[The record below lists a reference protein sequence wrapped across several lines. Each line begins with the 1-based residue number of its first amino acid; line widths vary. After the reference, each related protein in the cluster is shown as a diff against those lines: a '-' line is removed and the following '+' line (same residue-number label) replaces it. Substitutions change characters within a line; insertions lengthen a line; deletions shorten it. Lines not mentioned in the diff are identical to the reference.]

1 MDFSRLLDQETLTT
15 LITTWGLKLLAA
27 LAVLILG
34 WLATRALVGGLR
46 KALQRSRMEPVL
58 VDFLGSLAKALLL
71 TTVIIIAL
79 TQMGVQMTAALAV
92 LGAMG
97 LAVGLALQGSLSNFA
112 AGVMII
118 GFRPLRQGDFVEC
131 AGVNG
136 TVEQVGIFYTQLRT
150 PDNQQVTVSNAQVLS
165 DPITN
170 YTAWG
175 TRRFNEIV
183 GISYDDDIGEA
194 RRVIGEVLERESR
207 LLDDPPP
214 QILMWSLGES
224 SVDLAVRCWTKTD
237 IFWDVRSDLLH
248 AIKTEL
254 EAAGI
259 TIPFPQREVH
269 HRGGDTRTAA

>member
-1 MDFSRLLDQETLTT
+1 MDFSRLLNQEALTT

-27 LAVLILG
+27 LAVLVLG

-46 KALQRSRMEPVL
+46 KALQRSRIEPVL
-58 VDFLGSLAKALLL
+58 VDFLGSIAKTLLL

-118 GFRPLRQGDFVEC
+118 GFRPLRQGNFVEC

-150 PDNQQVTVSNAQVLS
+150 PDNQQVTVSNSQVLS

-170 YTAWG
+170 YSTWDR
-175 TRRFNEIV
+175 RRFNEIV
-183 GISYDDDIGEA
+183 GISYDDDVREA
-194 RRVIGEVLERESR
+194 RRVIGEVLDKESR

-214 QILMWSLGES
+214 QILVWGLGES

>member
-1 MDFSRLLDQETLTT
+1 MDFSRLLDQDALTT

-27 LAVLILG
+27 LAVLVLG

-58 VDFLGSLAKALLL
+58 VDFLGSIAKTLLL

-118 GFRPLRQGDFVEC
+118 GFRPLRQGNFVEC

-150 PDNQQVTVSNAQVLS
+150 PDNQQVTVSNSQVLS
-165 DPITN
+165 EPITN
-170 YTAWG
+170 YSTWDR
-175 TRRFNEIV
+175 RRFNEIV
-183 GISYDDDIGEA
+183 GISYDDDVREA
-194 RRVIGEVLERESR
+194 RRVIGEVLDKESR

-214 QILMWSLGES
+214 QILMWGLGES
-224 SVDLAVRCWTKTD
+224 SVDLAVRCWTQTD

>member
-1 MDFSRLLDQETLTT
+1 MDFSRLLNQETLTT
-15 LITTWGLKLLAA
+15 AITTWGLKLLAA

-58 VDFLGSLAKALLL
+58 VDFLGTLAKALLL

-118 GFRPLRQGDFVEC
+118 GFRPLRQGHFVEC

-136 TVEQVGIFYTQLRT
+136 TVERVGIFYTQLRT
-150 PDNQQVTVSNAQVLS
+150 PDNQQVTVSNSQVLN

-170 YTAWG
+170 YSAWDR
-175 TRRFNEIV
+175 RRFNEIV
-183 GISYDDDIGEA
+183 GISYDDDVEEA
-194 RRVIGEVLERESR
+194 RRVIGEVLRRESR
-207 LLDDPPP
+207 LLEDPPP

-237 IFWDVRSDLLH
+237 VFWDVRSDLLH
-248 AIKTEL
+248 AIKTGL

-269 HRGGDTRTAA
+269 HRGGDTLTAA

>member
-1 MDFSRLLDQETLTT
+1 MDFSRLLNQETLAT
-15 LITTWGLKLLAA
+15 LITQWGLKLLAA

-118 GFRPLRQGDFVEC
+118 GFRPLRQGDFAEC

-136 TVEQVGIFYTQLRT
+136 TVEHVGIFYTQLRT
-150 PDNQQVTVSNAQVLS
+150 PDNQQVTVSNSQVLS

-170 YTAWG
+170 YSAWDR
-175 TRRFNEIV
+175 RRFNEIV
-183 GISYDDDIGEA
+183 GISYGDDVEEA
-194 RRVIGEVLERESR
+194 RRVIGEVLLRESR
-207 LLDDPPP
+207 LLEDPPP

-224 SVDLAVRCWTKTD
+224 SVDLAVRCWTRTD

-269 HRGGDTRTAA
+269 HRGSDTRTAA